1 MNATEAVVMELCQA
15 RRALAGLDRHIGG
28 LAIWA
33 QLLFERLSAGQRL
46 LAAGNGGSAAH
57 AQHLTSELVG
67 RFCHERPPFSAIAL
81 AAESSAMT
89 AIGNDYGFVE
99 VFARQV
105 EGHGRPGDVF
115 LAISTSG
122 ASPNLLTAADR
133 ARATGLT
140 TMALTGPGPNPLAT
154 QVDHWIGVD
163 AASTAA
169 VQDAHQVVV
178 HAVCAAFD
186 AVLEQQARDEG
197 SRRWSAS
204 R

>member
-1 MNATEAVVMELCQA
+1 VSATEAVVIELCQA
-15 RRALAGLDRHIGG
+15 RRAVAALDQHIEALGQ
-28 LAIWA
+28 WA
-33 QLLFERLSAGQRL
+33 QLLFERLSSGQRL

-81 AAESSAMT
+81 AAESSAIT
-89 AIGNDYGFVE
+89 AIGNDYGFEE

-105 EGHGRPGDVF
+105 EGHGRTGDIF

-122 ASPNLLTAADR
+122 GSHNLLLAAAR

-140 TMALTGPGPNPLAT
+140 TLGLTGSGPNPLAT
-154 QVDHWIGVD
+154 RVDHWIGVD
-163 AASTAA
+163 GASTAA

-186 AVLEQQARDEG
+186 AVLEEHTRDEG